1 MIFMIRSSTLLAS
14 SSNQIAGSGVTTC
27 VKQGKAEIP
36 KIKRE
41 LTAKAQTVEVM

>member
-1 MIFMIRSSTLLAS
+1 MYNFHFSLHSIKCPSE
-14 SSNQIAGSGVTTC
+14 TC
-27 VKQGKAEIP
+27 VKQGKEERP